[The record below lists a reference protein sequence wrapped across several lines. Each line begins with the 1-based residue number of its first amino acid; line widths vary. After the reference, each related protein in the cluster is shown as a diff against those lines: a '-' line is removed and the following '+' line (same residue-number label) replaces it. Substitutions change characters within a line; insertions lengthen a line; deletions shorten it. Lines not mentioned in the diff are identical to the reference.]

1 MSILN
6 SHQIFFIPALTPAMY
21 QLGLIIGVTILRPF
35 GIYGLAWGVLLG
47 AMMHLAL
54 QLPSLFRLGG
64 KYYRILGL
72 RLASVRQ
79 VLILMVPRI
88 LGVAVVQLNFWVN
101 TNLASRMM
109 EGSVAALTFGFAL
122 MLMTQAVIAQSVAT
136 AALPTFS
143 RQAALGKKEEMRN
156 SLGLILRWVL
166 LISIPASAGLVILSI
181 PLVSTLYE
189 RGSFTSQDTILVS
202 WALIWYSV
210 GLVGHSL
217 VEILS
222 RAFYALQDT
231 KTPVIIGVVTMSLNI
246 LLSLGFTILFTRMNW
261 MPFGGLAFANSFATG
276 LEAVTLFWIM
286 RKRLQGLEGRSVLV
300 GLGQAIGGTLVM
312 SVVLIGWLAWI
323 PSNINLIRLSSGIFI
338 GLFVYGI
345 SLWGLKVAEIRSF
358 MAVIFRRARLNL

>member
-1 MSILN
+1 
-6 SHQIFFIPALTPAMY
+6 
-21 QLGLIIGVTILRPF
+21 
-35 GIYGLAWGVLLG
+35 
-47 AMMHLAL
+47 
-54 QLPSLFRLGG
+54 
-64 KYYRILGL
+64 
-72 RLASVRQ
+72 
-79 VLILMVPRI
+79 
-88 LGVAVVQLNFWVN
+88 
-101 TNLASRMM
+101 
-109 EGSVAALTFGFAL
+109 
-122 MLMTQAVIAQSVAT
+122 
-136 AALPTFS
+136 
-143 RQAALGKKEEMRN
+143 
-156 SLGLILRWVL
+156 
-166 LISIPASAGLVILSI
+166 
-181 PLVSTLYE
+181 
-189 RGSFTSQDTILVS
+189 
-202 WALIWYSV
+202 
-210 GLVGHSL
+210 